1 MSSKPI
7 FQVLNELPAKNMTTR
22 LLSVLDWV
30 VPGEYHNLVGFENS
44 IKVIAREDDP
54 AVIQKIGERAIAL
67 FNDKSQGYQRALW
80 LYQSVDTLQGVAA
93 FAIIANK
100 LGNDFSFLSALKHI
114 TPKAQTTQ
122 IADLSVKL
130 VVELIAFCQLNGIP
144 GDSFADFVKSLSD
157 YRNESLMRMAALVCF
172 DGLMPLGPDFF
183 SMVMGLLQKSGV
195 TELDKNERFQQVKS
209 LIPGDGTAAQL
220 GFIQKSF
227 GAVEGWVKSFVC
239 AATQCRQDRRQHEGV
254 FRRYCGQA

>member
-30 VPGEYHNLVGFENS
+30 VPGQYTNLVGFENS

-100 LGNDFSFLSALKHI
+100 LGNDFS
-114 TPKAQTTQ
+114 
-122 IADLSVKL
+122 
-130 VVELIAFCQLNGIP
+130 
-144 GDSFADFVKSLSD
+144 
-157 YRNESLMRMAALVCF
+157 
-172 DGLMPLGPDFF
+172 
-183 SMVMGLLQKSGV
+183 
-195 TELDKNERFQQVKS
+195 
-209 LIPGDGTAAQL
+209 
-220 GFIQKSF
+220 
-227 GAVEGWVKSFVC
+227 
-239 AATQCRQDRRQHEGV
+239 
-254 FRRYCGQA
+254 